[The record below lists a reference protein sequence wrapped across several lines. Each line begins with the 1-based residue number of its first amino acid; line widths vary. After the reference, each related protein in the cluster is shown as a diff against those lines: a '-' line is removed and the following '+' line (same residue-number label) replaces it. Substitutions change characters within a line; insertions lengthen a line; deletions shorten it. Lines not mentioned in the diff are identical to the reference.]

1 MLNTSNVP
9 VEAPG
14 ERPHRVLTVC
24 GGTNIGSERKQNQD
38 TYVIA
43 DLESGRVSRPC
54 IRTDVWVSRPGV
66 LMLVCDGMGGR
77 AAGDV
82 AAQLAA
88 ESIKHDLQAEG
99 DNVGRAPGES
109 LNRAVLG
116 ANKVI
121 LDEAHAHPEEWGMG
135 TTCTAAIV
143 SPDRLA
149 IVQVGDSRAYL
160 FREGRLHTLT
170 RDQTLASDLV
180 DSGALK
186 RDEVESFPYRHVL
199 AQALGTNAKVKP
211 VTTNIDLREG
221 DRVLL
226 CSDGLHGPVS
236 DETIGSILTHT
247 PDVAEVSQ
255 ALIAAALAAG
265 GPDNVTVVIADC
277 GPLTRMTRTSPGWA
291 LSAEPAPRSGG
302 G

>member
-1 MLNTSNVP
+1 MPSLSNVP
-9 VEAPG
+9 GQTPG
-14 ERPHRVLTVC
+14 DPSHLLLTVC
-24 GGTNIGSERKQNQD
+24 GGTNVGSQREHNQD
-38 TYVIA
+38 TFVIT
-43 DLESGRVSRPC
+43 DLGSGRISRPC
-54 IRTDVWVSRPGV
+54 IRTDVRVSRPGV

-82 AAQLAA
+82 AADLAA
-88 ESIKHDLQAEG
+88 TFIQHELRAEG
-99 DNVGRAPGES
+99 ESVGQNPTQS
-109 LNRAVLG
+109 LKRAVVG
-116 ANKVI
+116 ANKAI
-121 LDEAHAHPEEWGMG
+121 QDEAKAHPEERGMG

-160 FREGRLHTLT
+160 LRDGRLHTLT

-180 DSGALK
+180 DTGALK
-186 RDEVESFPYRHVL
+186 PEEVETFPLRHVL

-211 VTTNIDLREG
+211 VITEVDLREG

-236 DETIGSILTHT
+236 DETIGAIMIRT
-247 PDVAEVSQ
+247 PDVADLSG

-265 GPDNVTVVIADC
+265 GPDNVTVVVADC
-277 GPLTRMTRTSPGWA
+277 GSQRRSATMPGWA
-291 LSAEPAPRSGG
+291 SARQPA
-302 G
+302 